1 MNKQQIDKL
10 ATDYADAIIP
20 NRHTYDDDALWG
32 EHHSIAKQ
40 VLTKLSDK
48 YLFVEREKIEEL
60 KMRGYSDCLS
70 DDYAISQHGYATL
83 EILQNLFPN
92 L

>member
-32 EHHSIAKQ
+32 EHYMMAKQ
-40 VLTKLSDK
+40 VLEHLAPSIVAK
-48 YLFVEREKIEEL
+48 EKIEEL
-60 KMRGYSDCLS
+60 KMQGYSDCLS

-83 EILQNLFPN
+83 EILQTLFPN